1 MTYNLEQRVQLQGS
15 HKLLYYNAEHWRCLL
30 ELMLRIRNVWVQ
42 RSHNLYFVLCCDWAV
57 NYAETKFCL
66 VIRLLVDILYCY
78 HKLVKIF
85 RLPLRNGLCSWIFW
99 LLCEGMGHLPNIICS
114 VSSFRVQVD
123 KHLWVMTLYG
133 SWILQLVL
141 SGWHTIGWDG
151 CRHLAFPGFDCVCIY
166 ELMGDVTSGFPP
178 NGSWISCGMK
188 SVQ

>member
-85 RLPLRNGLCSWIFW
+85 HLPLRNGLCSWIFW
-99 LLCEGMGHLPNIICS
+99 LLCEGMG
-114 VSSFRVQVD
+114 VSQ
-123 KHLWVMTLYG
+123 TLYVLYQALEFKLTNTCE
-133 SWILQLVL
+133 SWLYMVVASYFSVIQ
-141 SGWHTIGWDG
+141 
-151 CRHLAFPGFDCVCIY
+151 
-166 ELMGDVTSGFPP
+166 
-178 NGSWISCGMK
+178 K
-188 SVQ
+188 SKYLF